1 MTFPIK
7 IDSIMTI
14 SDKISMALGKWGFD
28 IAKTILPAYRIPQGS
43 TIGNMMQGFLGINPA
58 SYNVWDELGFLAE
71 PLIQSVVNPM
81 VNQYLAGMSEEQ
93 AKDMVMKF
101 VDSFIEQAKKKGSVN
116 VFGIAI
122 DPDEFESLKAML
134 TSSMEEK

>member
-1 MTFPIK
+1 MA
-7 IDSIMTI
+7 I
-14 SDKISMALGKWGFD
+14 SDKVSMALGKWGFD
-28 IAKTILPAYRIPQGS
+28 IAKTILPTFRIPQGS

-71 PLIQSVVNPM
+71 PLIQSVVSPM
-81 VNQYLAGMSEEQ
+81 VNKVMAGMSEEQ
-93 AKDMVMKF
+93 AKDVVEKF

-122 DPDEFESLKAML
+122 EPDEFESLKAML